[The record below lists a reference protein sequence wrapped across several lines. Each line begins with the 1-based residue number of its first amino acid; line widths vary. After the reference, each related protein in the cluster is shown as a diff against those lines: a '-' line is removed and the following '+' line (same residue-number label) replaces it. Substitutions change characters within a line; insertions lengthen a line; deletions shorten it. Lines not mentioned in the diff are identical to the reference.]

1 MKSQKIINKIINI
14 RLNIYLKKMK
24 SIFVIAETIN
34 YEKHVLFNYPLT
46 NDFFEYLDKKYNKKS
61 KSSKSLTNLDS
72 SEEISDFELY
82 LKLFI
87 LDNHVNQNFIF
98 DIIINKDRFISF
110 PLWFS
115 KNEYNKKMSIEKE
128 YEDYLKD
135 LYQTKSNINKT
146 LDKYVLLNM
155 FNIVFVISNDGPMNI
170 NRELFKSVYSNL
182 ESISKLLLFEEYNI
196 HYLGIETLNI
206 IKNIKKYFT
215 QKKEI
220 INYQQFKEL
229 FQQDNNFYTYIKN
242 IYEGIQKNEISNVKV
257 SNIELNYYIGMY
269 TNQINSFKIK
279 PYHCIII
286 NNRRKLDDFFQSM
299 KDINPKIL
307 IIIDKIYQ
315 MKTLEEISLEKNI
328 ELNFVLFFVNQL
340 VSWNLAKIIFKFNNY
355 STFQIS
361 DTIPDG
367 ILQFELLEEK
377 IEFKTIINLLN
388 KFSISGSKTTLNE
401 IFQATHSIE
410 IEEFKRCIIYFVEN
424 QYLVQTSIIIISK
437 LKIKNGFNYQELMLQ
452 KFSKLIPNNNE
463 LIISDELNIE
473 NNNNENR
480 EIYYEDFLKLV
491 KNKSMK
497 DFHILANIKNLIDK
511 HLYINEISY
520 YTGYKIKDIL
530 DVVNKY
536 DDIFDLVVVPL

>member
-1 MKSQKIINKIINI
+1 
-14 RLNIYLKKMK
+14 MK

-242 IYEGIQKNEISNVKV
+242 IYEGIQKNEISNVKI

-452 KFSKLIPNNNE
+452 KFSNLIPNNNE

-473 NNNNENR
+473 NNNNENI

-497 DFHILANIKNLIDK
+497 DFHILSNIKNLIDK